1 MKYLLDSCALIS
13 YILGEEEAVTIKD
26 LLKNTK
32 HQFFL
37 NYINYGEILFIL
49 GKKGLK
55 NEVLEEV
62 KNSLKHYLSITFLK
76 TDNFEI
82 IELASEL
89 KTKGG
94 LAYFDALILATSK
107 KYKLTI
113 ITKDQEFKKFSK
125 DFQILFL

>member
-13 YILGEEEAVTIKD
+13 YVMGEKEALAVKD

-32 HQFFL
+32 NEFFL

-55 NEVLEEV
+55 TQALEEV
-62 KNSLKHYLSITFLK
+62 KNSLKYYLNITFLK
-76 TDNFEI
+76 TDTFEI

-94 LAYFDALILATSK
+94 LAYFDALVLASSQK
-107 KYKLTI
+107 HKLTI
-113 ITKDQEFKKFSK
+113 VTKDQEFKKFSK
-125 DFQILFL
+125 DFKILFL